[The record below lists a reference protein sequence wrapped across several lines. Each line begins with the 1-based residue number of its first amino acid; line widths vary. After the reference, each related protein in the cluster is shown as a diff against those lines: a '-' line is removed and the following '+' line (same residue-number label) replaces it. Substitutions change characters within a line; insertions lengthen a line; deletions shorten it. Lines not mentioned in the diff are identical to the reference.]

1 VPLRVSPLHCPLSA
15 AVLEQALGRLVGT
28 AGGIVALVPEAE
40 KAQIPLLQECCRRLG
55 VPLFGA
61 VFPALIVHGRE
72 CRDGVWLLRFTSM
85 PPLRLHSGTHTA
97 WLDQLPDWVAQ
108 SGWAEPVLFSVFDA
122 CLPNLYAILRQMGE
136 RLDDQ
141 VVYAGA
147 NAGSE
152 TFQPMAC
159 LFDSH
164 QVVSES
170 VLLMLLPLG
179 SGLAVEHGYSVPTRI
194 MRITQSAGNRI
205 LALDDRPAF
214 QAYAE
219 ALGEDYGVVLTGETF
234 YQHAVHHPFAVLAG
248 DSLVQVLIPVAH
260 DDDGGVHCVG
270 EVPEG
275 GVVVIM
281 RAPELGESD
290 CIPHLAE
297 HLGQDDAPLL
307 TFYCAGRRMHLGE
320 SSAAVEMAALAAS
333 CGTQTL
339 LGALSLGEVSTDGQG
354 RPAFHNAALVCLRLQ
369 DS

>member
-1 VPLRVSPLHCPLSA
+1 MDGLAH
-15 AVLEQALGRLVGT
+15 T
-28 AGGIVALVPEAE
+28 AGGVIALVPEAE
-40 KAQIPLLQECCRRLG
+40 KAKIPLLQECCRRLG

-61 VFPALIVHGRE
+61 VYPALIVDGRE
-72 CRDGVWLLRFTSM
+72 CRDGVWLLRFATM
-85 PPLRLHSGTHTA
+85 PPVRLLSGGQTA
-97 WLDQLPDWVAQ
+97 WLDTLPDWVAA
-108 SGWAEPVLFSVFDA
+108 SNWAEPVLFSVFDA

-141 VVYAGA
+141 VIYAGA

-159 LFDSH
+159 LFDAQ
-164 QVVSES
+164 QVVGDS
-170 VLLMLLPLG
+170 VLLVLLPQR
-179 SGLAVEHGYSVPTRI
+179 SGLAVEHGYAVPTRM
-194 MRITQSAGNRI
+194 MRITRSLGNRI

-219 ALGEDYGVVLTGETF
+219 ALGEDYGVALSADSF

-248 DSLVQVLIPVAH
+248 DSLVQVRIPVAH

-281 RAPELGESD
+281 RAPDLGESD
-290 CIPHLAE
+290 CIPHLAQ
-297 HLGQDDAPLL
+297 HLGQDGAPLL
-307 TFYCAGRRMHLGE
+307 TFYCAGRRLHLGE
-320 SSAAVEMAALAAS
+320 DKAAVELADLAS
-333 CGTQTL
+333 RCGTTTL